1 MNWGCNW
8 INWKC
13 GLIERIERRKKD
25 HQWLSNPILMLKF
38 SLSYP
43 HVMKQTKCFCL
54 LNHYII
60 LPRFSVNGTDWR
72 LLIFFSFAD
81 WWWSCW
87 CWQITWKTP
96 YFSVLLW
103 WICSFSYTVYYSS
116 NRLSFS
122 PALRCTT
129 FRLRQL
135 WDSNF
140 AGLYQI
146 EGRRFHLLT
155 PSLSLISYLLSLIYN
170 YHLLSP
176 SLEWHSFFIAIFS
189 TK

>member
-1 MNWGCNW
+1 MW
-8 INWKC
+8 
-13 GLIERIERRKKD
+13 LFERKKKD

-60 LPRFSVNGTDWR
+60 LPRFSVNCTDWR
-72 LLIFFSFAD
+72 LLIFFF
-81 WWWSCW
+81 CW
-87 CWQITWKTP
+87 LMMIMLMLTNNLKN
-96 YFSVLLW
+96 SLLL
-103 WICSFSYTVYYSS
+103 CLTLMDMLLLLHCLLFL

-155 PSLSLISYLLSLIYN
+155 ASLSITITISVT
-170 YHLLSP
+170 
-176 SLEWHSFFIAIFS
+176 WMAFFFCDFLD
-189 TK
+189 